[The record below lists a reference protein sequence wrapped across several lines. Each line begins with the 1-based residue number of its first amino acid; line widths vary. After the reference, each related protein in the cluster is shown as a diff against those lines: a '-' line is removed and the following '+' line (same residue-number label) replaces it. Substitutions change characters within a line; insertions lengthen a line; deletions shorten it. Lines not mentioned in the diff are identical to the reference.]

1 MLRAMKLSEK
11 VAWVTGAS
19 SGIGEALVPVLLARG
34 ARVVVS
40 ARRGDKLDA
49 LVQAHG
55 AARVAAVPVDL
66 NELASLDDA
75 VRRAEAAFGRVDAL
89 INNAG
94 RSQRAAALDTSMD
107 DVRSLM
113 DLNFMAP
120 VALTRLAAPG
130 MITRG
135 RGVIVIVG
143 SLAGYI
149 ATPLRSTYNASK
161 FAVRGWFDALRAEL
175 HGTGVSVTLFL
186 HGYAATEITRVDK
199 DGNFHEDWDDR
210 ANRFTWKAE
219 DAARVMLSALWRRK
233 LEYTFTAVGRL
244 GGFLGRHAPGL
255 LHFALTRG
263 KSPT

>member
-1 MLRAMKLSEK
+1 MKLSEK

-40 ARRGDKLDA
+40 ARRGDKLYA

-120 VALTRLAAPG
+120 VALTRALAPA
-130 MITRG
+130 MVA
-135 RGVIVIVG
+135 RGVGHVSVV
-143 SLAGYI
+143 SSVAGYVS
-149 ATPLRSTYNASK
+149 TPHRSTYSASK
-161 FAVRGWFDALRAEL
+161 FAVRGYFDSLRAEL
-175 HGTGVSVTLFL
+175 HGTGVEVAVICP
-186 HGYAATEITRVDK
+186 GYVRTDITRAALGEGGAAHGKTSEAIESGLAPDRVAAAIADAIES
-199 DGNFHEDWDDR
+199 GRHELVIGGKETAGVYLAR
-210 ANRFTWKAE
+210 FAPSLVRRLAPRFTP
-219 DAARVMLSALWRRK
+219 D
-233 LEYTFTAVGRL
+233 
-244 GGFLGRHAPGL
+244 
-255 LHFALTRG
+255 
-263 KSPT
+263 